1 MNEILG
7 LMKKDWALM
16 KKQMRLM
23 AVYLVVLFGLFSA
36 AADGTLF
43 LSSFFSVLLFLMATN
58 CFAYDEQSN
67 FGKLLAAS
75 PVPPGRIVLS
85 RYLLTLLVGAAG
97 SAALALL
104 NLLFARLFDRD
115 IFRPENVLAAFLTSM
130 ALALLMVSILFPLFY
145 KFGVNKSRLMILL
158 VCAIPIA
165 AVALLKF
172 LVPETVWQGL
182 TMPPFLLTALPY
194 LLALFLLLCLA
205 ASIRISIGILRRT
218 EY

>member
-1 MNEILG
+1 
-7 LMKKDWALM
+7 
-16 KKQMRLM
+16 
-23 AVYLVVLFGLFSA
+23 
-36 AADGTLF
+36 
-43 LSSFFSVLLFLMATN
+43 
-58 CFAYDEQSN
+58 
-67 FGKLLAAS
+67 
-75 PVPPGRIVLS
+75 
-85 RYLLTLLVGAAG
+85 
-97 SAALALL
+97 
-104 NLLFARLFDRD
+104 
-115 IFRPENVLAAFLTSM
+115 M